1 MVNSSID
8 RFSTIQTDPLRSFRF
23 RAEFSPASSNGVFS
37 DKIVQFSGG
46 FNTIGG
52 LTITTSAIQY
62 REGGFNTTFHNVPGM
77 VTYSPLTMRR
87 GVLYGN
93 DQSITWMRGMFAAS
107 SGEGIDLGLTQSPT
121 AKDFRC
127 NIKIYL
133 MDHPNTTDTNKPRV
147 GFLVRNAWLSSLN
160 FTDLNAGASELFFE
174 NLTFV
179 HEGLSAFFTDV
190 NGNPSDPTFT
200 ISGA

>member
-23 RAEFSPASSNGVFS
+23 RAEFSAASSNGVFS
-37 DKIVQFSGG
+37 DKLVQFSGG
-46 FNTIGG
+46 FNTITG
-52 LTITTSAIQY
+52 LTVTTTAIPY
-62 REGGFNTTFHNVPGM
+62 REGGFNTTTHNVPGQ
-77 VTYSPLTMRR
+77 VAYVPITMRR

-93 DQSITWMRGMFAAS
+93 DEAITWMRGLFAAS

-127 NIKIYL
+127 NIKIYV
-133 MDHPNTTDTNKPRV
+133 MDHPNTSDTNKPRV

-160 FTDLNAGASELFFE
+160 FTDLNAGTSELLFE

-190 NGNPSDPTFT
+190 NGTPSDPTFK

>member
-23 RAEFSPASSNGVFS
+23 RAEFSAASSNGVFS
-37 DKIVQFSGG
+37 DKLVQFSGG

-52 LTITTSAIQY
+52 LTVSTTAIPY
-62 REGGFNTTFHNVPGM
+62 REGGFNTTTHNVPGQ
-77 VTYSPLTMRR
+77 VAYVPITMRR

-93 DQSITWMRGMFAAS
+93 DEAITWMRGLFAAS

-127 NIKIYL
+127 NIKIYV
-133 MDHPNTTDTNKPRV
+133 MDHPNTSDTNKPRV

-160 FTDLNAGASELFFE
+160 FTDLNAGASELLFE

-190 NGNPSDPTFT
+190 SGNPSDPTFK